1 MKKKSVTKPVKKPVD
16 FPILL
21 TTVILVAFGVVM
33 VFSASFYYSADRW
46 GDGLYFF
53 KRQCLWAVIGFA
65 GMLAASRIEYT
76 KLQKFARIFL
86 LISIVMLVLV
96 LVVGEPRNNAKR
108 WLGIG
113 SFSIQPAEIAKF
125 AMILFIADTIA
136 RIKGGVRKFFK
147 GMLPILLVTGVVFAL
162 IVKQPNLSTAGSIV
176 ILALVMLFIGGANLL
191 HLTGLLGV
199 GAAGAVA
206 LTLSADYR
214 LSRLTAFLDPW
225 ADPMD
230 SGWQLI
236 QSLYSLGSGG
246 LFGLGLAK
254 SRQKYL
260 YLPYPETDFIFA
272 IIGEEL
278 GFIGATF
285 LILLYIVL
293 IWRGIRVALT
303 APDLFGSLLAAGIIS
318 MITIQVVINI
328 AVVTASMPPTGL
340 PLPFI
345 SYGGSSLAIFLTS
358 IGVLLNISRYC
369 KAA

>member
-1 MKKKSVTKPVKKPVD
+1 MKRKPVD

-21 TTVILVAFGVVM
+21 TTVILVAFGIVM

-53 KRQCLWAVIGFA
+53 KRQCLWAVVGFT
-65 GMLAASRIEYT
+65 GMFIASRFDYT
-76 KLQKFARIFL
+76 RLQKFSRIFL
-86 LISIVMLVLV
+86 LISIALLVLV
-96 LVVGEPRNNAKR
+96 LFIGEERNNAKR

-125 AMILFIADTIA
+125 AMILFISDTIA
-136 RIKGGVRKFFK
+136 RSKGGIRKFFK
-147 GMLPILLVTGVVFAL
+147 GVLPILLVTGLVFVL
-162 IVKQPNLSTAGSIV
+162 IMEQPNFSTAGSIV
-176 ILALVMLFIGGANLL
+176 MLAFIMLFVGGAKLWHLFLL
-191 HLTGLLGV
+191 MAA

-214 LSRLTAFLDPW
+214 LDRLTAFLDPW
-225 ADPMD
+225 SDPKD

-246 LFGLGLAK
+246 LFGLGLAQ

-285 LILLYIVL
+285 LILLYLVL

-318 MITIQVVINI
+318 MIAIQVVINI

-345 SYGGSSLAIFLTS
+345 SYGGSSLAIFMTS
-358 IGVLLNISRYC
+358 IGVLLNISRHC

>member
-1 MKKKSVTKPVKKPVD
+1 MNKKPVD
-16 FPILL
+16 FTILL

-33 VFSASFYYSADRW
+33 VFSASFYYSSERW

-53 KRQCLWAVIGFA
+53 KRQCLWAVVGFA
-65 GMLAASRIEYT
+65 GMYIASRIDYS
-76 KLQKFARIFL
+76 KLQRYSRLFL
-86 LISIVMLVLV
+86 IISVIMLILVLII
-96 LVVGEPRNNAKR
+96 GEERNNAKR

-113 SFSIQPAEIAKF
+113 SMTIQPAEIAKF
-125 AMILFIADTIA
+125 AMILFISDTIA
-136 RIKGGVRKFFK
+136 KGKGRIKYFFK
-147 GMLPILLVTGVVFAL
+147 GMLPILLVAGL
-162 IVKQPNLSTAGSIV
+162 IFGLIILQPNMSTAGSIL
-176 ILALVMLFIGGANLL
+176 ILTMLMLFVGGANLW
-191 HLTGLLGV
+191 HLGGLIAV
-199 GAAGAVA
+199 GAGGAVV
-206 LTLSADYR
+206 LTMIEDYR
-214 LSRLTAFLDPW
+214 VSRFTAFMDPW
-225 ADPMD
+225 ADPLGG
-230 SGWQLI
+230 GWQLI

-278 GFIGATF
+278 GFLGATI
-285 LILLYIVL
+285 LILLFLTL

-303 APDLFGSLLAAGIIS
+303 APDLFGSLLATGIIS
-318 MITIQVVINI
+318 MIAIQVIINI

-358 IGVLLNISRYC
+358 IGVLLNISRHC

>member
-1 MKKKSVTKPVKKPVD
+1 MVNKKPID

-21 TTVILVAFGVVM
+21 TTVILVAFGIVM
-33 VFSASFYYSADRW
+33 VFSASFYYSAERW
-46 GDGLYFF
+46 NDGLYFF
-53 KRQCLWAVIGFA
+53 KRQCLWAVVGFV
-65 GMLAASRIEYT
+65 GMFVASRIDYS
-76 KLQKFARIFL
+76 KLQKYSRIFIIISVIM
-86 LISIVMLVLV
+86 LILVL
-96 LVVGEPRNNAKR
+96 LVGEPRNNAKR

-113 SFSIQPAEIAKF
+113 NFTIQPAEIAKF
-125 AMILFIADTIA
+125 AMIFFISDTIA
-136 RIKGGVRKFFK
+136 KSKGRIKKFFT
-147 GMLPILLVTGVVFAL
+147 GMLPILLVAGLVFGL
-162 IVKQPNLSTAGSIV
+162 IIKQPNLSTAGSII
-176 ILALVMLFIGGANLL
+176 ILTMAMLFVGGANLW
-191 HLTGLLGV
+191 HLAGLVGV
-199 GAAGAVA
+199 GAAGAVVFT
-206 LTLSADYR
+206 LTAEYR

-246 LFGLGLAK
+246 LFGLGLAQ

-272 IIGEEL
+272 IIGEEI

-285 LILLYIVL
+285 LILLFLIL

-345 SYGGSSLAIFLTS
+345 SYGGSSLAMFMTG
-358 IGVLLNISRYC
+358 IGVLLNISRHC

>member
-1 MKKKSVTKPVKKPVD
+1 
-16 FPILL
+16 
-21 TTVILVAFGVVM
+21 M

-53 KRQCLWAVIGFA
+53 KRQCLWAVVGFA
-65 GMLAASRIEYT
+65 GMFVASRIDYT
-76 KLQKFARIFL
+76 KLQKFSRIFL
-86 LISIVMLVLV
+86 IISIAMLALVLII
-96 LVVGEPRNNAKR
+96 GEERNNAKR

-113 SFSIQPAEIAKF
+113 NFSIQPAEIAKF
-125 AMILFIADTIA
+125 AMILFISDTIA
-136 RIKGGVRKFFK
+136 RSKGNIKKFFK
-147 GMLPILLVTGVVFAL
+147 GVVPILLIAGIVFGL
-162 IVKQPNLSTAGSIV
+162 IVMQPNLSTAGSIV
-176 ILALVMLFIGGANLL
+176 ILTIIMLFIGGAKLWHLALL
-191 HLTGLLGV
+191 LSA

-206 LTLSADYR
+206 LTFSADYR
-214 LSRLTAFLDPW
+214 LDRLTAFLNPW
-225 ADPMD
+225 ADPKD

-246 LFGLGLAK
+246 LFGLGLAQ

-285 LILLYIVL
+285 LILLYLVL

-318 MITIQVVINI
+318 MIAIQVVINI

-358 IGVLLNISRYC
+358 IGVLLNISRHC

>member
-1 MKKKSVTKPVKKPVD
+1 MVTKKPID

-21 TTVILVAFGVVM
+21 TTVILVAIGIVM
-33 VFSASFYYSADRW
+33 VFSASFYYSTERW
-46 GDGLYFF
+46 NDGLYFF
-53 KRQCLWAVIGFA
+53 KRQCLWAVVGFIGMFI
-65 GMLAASRIEYT
+65 ASRIDYS
-76 KLQKFARIFL
+76 KLQKYSRIIMIL
-86 LISIVMLVLV
+86 SIVLLVLV
-96 LVVGEPRNNAKR
+96 LLIGETRNFAKR

-113 SFSIQPAEIAKF
+113 AFTIQPAEVAKF
-125 AMILFIADTIA
+125 AMIFFIADTIA
-136 RIKGGVRKFFK
+136 RGKGRIRKFFT
-147 GMLPILLVTGVVFAL
+147 GMLPILLVAGLVFGL
-162 IVKQPNLSTAGSIV
+162 IILQPNLSTAGSII
-176 ILALVMLFIGGANLL
+176 ILTMAMLFVGGANLW
-191 HLTGLLGV
+191 HLAGLVAV
-199 GAAGAVA
+199 GAFGAVV
-206 LTLSADYR
+206 LTLTVDYR

-246 LFGLGLAK
+246 IFGLGLAQ

-272 IIGEEL
+272 IIGEET
-278 GFIGATF
+278 GFVGATL
-285 LILLYIVL
+285 LILLFLVL

-345 SYGGSSLAIFLTS
+345 SYGGSSLAMFMTG
-358 IGVLLNISRYC
+358 IGVLLNISRHC